1 MTITRTHRH
10 RRLAVALATASIATT
25 ALLPG
30 TAASASG
37 SGSGAA
43 SGSGSGG
50 RTAGCRAP
58 RRDTTNVV
66 VPIDG
71 HDRTALVHV
80 PASLDLRHRAP
91 LVLSFHGSGTT
102 AEFQAGYDGVDAE
115 GDAAG
120 YISVHPQGLP
130 VDLFGNGNIVLG
142 WDLYNP
148 DTRDPAFVRALLT
161 QLDTVLCIDSRRVY
175 ATGISNGG
183 GMAELLACT
192 LSDRIAAIAPV
203 AALPALPCPAA
214 EPTPTIAFHGR
225 QDLFIPY
232 DGIPAVGLPGTEDVV
247 GAIAIRNGCSPEP
260 PARRAVTVHV
270 QRIRWDDCQAPT
282 VLYRIEQHGHAWP
295 GHSFGL
301 TEAQWEAFF
310 TENGLPL
317 GGLTIAQAAFS
328 LSLTTNEIDATALA
342 WQFFRSSA
350 HESDR

>member
-130 VDLFGNGNIVLG
+130 VDLLGNGSIVLG

-161 QLDTVLCIDSRRVY
+161 QLDSVLCIDSRRVY

-183 GMAELLACT
+183 GMAQLLACT
-192 LSDRIAAIAPV
+192 LTDRIAAIAPV
-203 AALPALPCPAA
+203 AALPALPCPGAA
-214 EPTPTIAFHGR
+214 PTPTIAFHGR
-225 QDLFIPY
+225 QDLFVPY
-232 DGIPAVGLPGTEDVV
+232 DGIRAVGLPGVEDVV

-260 PARRAVTVHV
+260 PARRAVTAHV
-270 QRIRWDDCQAPT
+270 ERIRWDDCRAQT

-301 TEAQWEAFF
+301 TETQWKAFF
-310 TENGLPL
+310 TANGPPL

-342 WQFFRSSA
+342 WQFFRSRG
-350 HESDR
+350 HESGA

>member
-1 MTITRTHRH
+1 MTITHTHRH
-10 RRLAVALATASIATT
+10 RPLALALAAASIAA
-25 ALLPG
+25 ALLPA
-30 TAASASG
+30 TAVSASASV
-37 SGSGAA
+37 SRS
-43 SGSGSGG
+43 
-50 RTAGCRAP
+50 RTPGCRAP
-58 RRDTTNVV
+58 RRDITNVV

-91 LVLSFHGSGTT
+91 LVLSFHGAGTT
-102 AEFQAGYDGVDAE
+102 AEFQASYDGVDAE

-130 VDLFGNGNIVLG
+130 VDLLGNGSIVLG

-161 QLDTVLCIDSRRVY
+161 QLDSVLCIDSRRVY

-183 GMAELLACT
+183 GMAQLLACT
-192 LSDRIAAIAPV
+192 LTDRIAAIAPV
-203 AALPALPCPAA
+203 AALPALPCPGAA
-214 EPTPTIAFHGR
+214 PTPTIAFHGR
-225 QDLFIPY
+225 QDLLVPY

-260 PARRAVTVHV
+260 PARRAVTAHV
-270 QRIRWDDCQAPT
+270 QRIRWDDCRAPT

-301 TEAQWEAFF
+301 TEMQWEEFF
-310 TENGLPL
+310 TANGPPL

-342 WQFFRSSA
+342 WQFFRSRG
-350 HESDR
+350 HESGA

>member
-130 VDLFGNGNIVLG
+130 VDLLGNGSIVLG

-183 GMAELLACT
+183 GMAQLLACT
-192 LSDRIAAIAPV
+192 LTDRIAAIAPV
-203 AALPALPCPAA
+203 AALPALPCPGAA
-214 EPTPTIAFHGR
+214 PTPTIAFHGR
-225 QDLFIPY
+225 QDLFVPY
-232 DGIPAVGLPGTEDVV
+232 DGIRAVGLPGVEDVV

-260 PARRAVTVHV
+260 PARRAVTAHV
-270 QRIRWDDCQAPT
+270 ERIRWDDCRAQT

-301 TEAQWEAFF
+301 TETQWKAFF
-310 TENGLPL
+310 TANGPPL

-342 WQFFRSSA
+342 WQFFRSRG
-350 HESDR
+350 HESGA